1 MQDED
6 AEPYAQALT
15 SVLRREGGTSERRHT
30 RADAREILCKG
41 CGLSLG
47 QADAVIAYALA
58 NGILAEQD
66 GQLRPV

>member
-15 SVLRREGGTSERRHT
+15 SVLRREGDTSEPRHT
-30 RADAREILCKG
+30 RADACEILCKG
-41 CGLSLG
+41 CGLALE